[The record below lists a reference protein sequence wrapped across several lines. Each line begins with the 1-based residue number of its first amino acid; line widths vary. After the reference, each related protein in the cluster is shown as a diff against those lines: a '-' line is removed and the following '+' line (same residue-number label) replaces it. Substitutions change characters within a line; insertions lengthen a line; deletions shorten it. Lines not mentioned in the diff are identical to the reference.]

1 MDIASFHYQFKL
13 SKDRIDSLA
22 KQDFNKAEIDWL
34 LHEAQLILVKT
45 RFNAHNTKNT
55 GFENTQKRIDDLST
69 LVVKYPLQPALTPTE
84 IEPGL
89 YELELSSLLYTY
101 LHYIA
106 GKATIEVDTD
116 CLKTAPLKFFQHDD
130 YINALRDPFNSP
142 SLEFIPFNFGRS
154 SSGSGT
160 SIYLYSGDLIITEV
174 KLDYLKYP
182 ARMFY
187 GNYTFIDGVIYPPT
201 TSELPEHLH
210 QEIVDVACQIAAL
223 NIESPEYIQLKS
235 QKVFLSE

>member
-13 SKDRIDSLA
+13 SKDRIDSLS

-34 LHEAQLILVKT
+34 LNEAQLILVKT
-45 RFNAHNTKNT
+45 RFNGNNPKRT

-69 LVVKYPLQPALTPTE
+69 LVIKYPLQPAIVPTDLSG
-84 IEPGL
+84 I
-89 YELELSSLLYTY
+89 YEVSLADLEYTY
-101 LHYIA
+101 LHYVS
-106 GKATIEVDTD
+106 GKVDIQVDTD
-116 CLKTAPLKFFQHDD
+116 CVKQAPLKFFQHDD

-160 SIYLYSGDLIITEV
+160 SIYIYPNDFTVTNVYLE
-174 KLDYLKYP
+174 YLKYP
-182 ARMFY
+182 QRMSY
-187 GNYTFIDGVIYPPT
+187 GNYTFIDGVVYPPT

-223 NIESPEYIQLKS
+223 NIESPEYIQLKT